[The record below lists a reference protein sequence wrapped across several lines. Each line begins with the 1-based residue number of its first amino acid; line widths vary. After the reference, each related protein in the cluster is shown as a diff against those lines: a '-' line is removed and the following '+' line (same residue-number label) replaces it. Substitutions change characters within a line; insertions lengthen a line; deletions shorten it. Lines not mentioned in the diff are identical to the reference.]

1 MPTQLDQ
8 FDTTRRKANFAI
20 SIASALIACV
30 VIIGTLLRF
39 RMEGFQM
46 VFPLM
51 WTGSALSIV
60 PLILINKISYH
71 AKSFSLW
78 LSWTFMAFG
87 AFLMFGIGSAGT
99 IFFLVATTFAALNF
113 KFSQVL
119 ALIAVKGSILLAA
132 TFFFSQTTGLPI
144 PAQGIIFFQQP
155 HIWIVHTFIVAIAA
169 VAIVYVTTVWNQL
182 NQQLLED
189 TELSFYN
196 GIGLLS
202 LAHDTETGE
211 HLARVTAY
219 TRLLAEEYSKRHPG
233 KSSNLNVQDLSLAA
247 QLHDVGKIT
256 IPATVLQKP
265 GKLSHD
271 EFTLVKTHTTA
282 GAQLIEQ
289 IIEKASGLQVER
301 LKLAKEVALSHHENW
316 DGSGYPLGLS
326 GSNIPL
332 SGRLITIVDVYDALR
347 SKRPYKEPFSHA
359 EAVQTIENEAH
370 KFDPEILATFKDI
383 NTEFA
388 KIFETLN
395 EAQ

>member
-30 VIIGTLLRF
+30 VIIGTLLRL

-51 WTGSALSIV
+51 WTGSALSIA
-60 PLILINKISYH
+60 PLILINKISYQ

-87 AFLMFGIGSAGT
+87 AFLMFGIGSAGM

-144 PAQGIIFFQQP
+144 PPQGIIFFQQP

-219 TRLLAEEYSKRHPG
+219 TRLLAEEYSKRHPD

-316 DGSGYPLGLS
+316 DGSGYPLGLF

-383 NTEFA
+383 NIEFA

-395 EAQ
+395 EA

>member
-1 MPTQLDQ
+1 MPAQLDQ
-8 FDTTRRKANFAI
+8 FDTTRKRANFAI
-20 SIASALIACV
+20 SVASALIACV
-30 VIIGTLLRF
+30 VIIGTLLRL
-39 RMEGFQM
+39 RMEGFQI

-51 WTGSALSIV
+51 WAGSALSIA
-60 PLILINKISYH
+60 PLILINKISYQ
-71 AKSFSLW
+71 AKSLGLW
-78 LSWTFMAFG
+78 LFWTFMAFG
-87 AFLMFGIGSAGT
+87 AFLMFGIGSAGM
-99 IFFLVATTFAALNF
+99 IFFLVATAFAALNF

-119 ALIAVKGSILLAA
+119 ALIAVKGSMLLGA

-144 PAQGIIFFQQP
+144 PPQGIAFFQQP

-219 TRLLAEEYSKRHPG
+219 TRLIAEEYSKRYPD
-233 KSSNLNVQDLSLAA
+233 KSSNLNVQDLSLAS
-247 QLHDVGKIT
+247 QLHDVGKIA
-256 IPATVLQKP
+256 IPAAVLQKP

-271 EFTLVKTHTTA
+271 EFTLVKTHTTV

-332 SGRLITIVDVYDALR
+332 SGRLVAIADVYDALR
-347 SKRPYKEPFSHA
+347 SKRPYKAPYTHS
-359 EAVQTIENEAH
+359 EAVKEIKNEAH
-370 KFDPEILATFKDI
+370 KFDPEILAIFKDI
-383 NTEFA
+383 NIEFA

-395 EAQ
+395 ET